1 MKKAFGFRVSIIVLF
16 IILYLGSLFILQKF
30 YSSQLQEINNAF
42 VNIKFSEAL
51 SELSFQSEEDETKA
65 REIINRFSE
74 SLVSI
79 EAIEREA
86 RIYSSLYLFFL
97 MFLSIGAFILI
108 FSVIAKPLQE
118 LQLATKQIQKGDFSV
133 HLPVKGFHEMREL
146 IRSFNRMSNE
156 LTAIQE
162 KLLSAEKQ
170 AIWKEF
176 SRILAHE
183 IKNPLTPIQLSIERL
198 EEKYYADEERFRL
211 IFPEAVRIINQEIQN
226 LHNLAKSFSNFAK
239 DIEPEKAIFNPYL
252 SIKDIITPYQTKF
265 RINVTGIQTA
275 KIKFDPMNF
284 YQIITNILQNAI
296 DASDVD
302 EPIDIILSEKN
313 KTLYIEIIDQ
323 GCGIEK
329 EDIPKIFE
337 PYFSKKSKG
346 IGLGMALVKK
356 LVEINSAE
364 IFVESK
370 VNIGTKFTLKMEID
384 DENFNH

>member
-1 MKKAFGFRVSIIVLF
+1 M
-16 IILYLGSLFILQKF
+16 QKF
-30 YSSQLQEINNAF
+30 YSFQLHEINNAF
-42 VNIKFSEAL
+42 VNVKFAEAL
-51 SELSFQSEEDETKA
+51 SELSFKSEKDEEAA
-65 REIINRFSE
+65 RELINRFSE

-97 MFLSIGAFILI
+97 MFLSIGSFILI
-108 FSVIAKPLQE
+108 FSVISNPLKQ
-118 LQLATKQIQKGDFSV
+118 LQLATKRIQNGDFDV
-133 HLPVKGFHEMREL
+133 RLKEKGFHEMREL
-146 IRSFNRMSNE
+146 IRSFNHMSNE
-156 LTAIQE
+156 LKSIQA
-162 KLLSAEKQ
+162 KLLAAEKQ

-198 EEKYYADEERFRL
+198 EEKFITDENRFKE

-239 DIEPEKAIFNPYL
+239 DIEPEKTNFNPYQV
-252 SIKDIITPYQTKF
+252 IKDIIAPYQTKF
-265 RINVTGIQTA
+265 HINVKGVETVQIR
-275 KIKFDPMNF
+275 FDQMNF
-284 YQIITNILQNAI
+284 YQIVTNIIQNAM
-296 DASDVD
+296 DASDED
-302 EPIDIILSEKN
+302 KPIEITLSLKADKLE
-313 KTLYIEIIDQ
+313 IQIIDQ
-323 GCGIEK
+323 GCGIEN

-356 LVEINSAE
+356 LVEVNSAK

-370 VNIGTKFTLKMEID
+370 VNVGTKFSIITEII
-384 DENFNH
+384 DENINH